1 MNIYIYGNHSFKKEI
16 HETLEHSNIKFKLD
30 AGSIIKEIDN
40 LAELKKTIKENPKDI
55 YLIDDEKIIKKNSIN
70 EKIKFF
76 APKDGIEEEFLL
88 DSGIADLSI
97 NTLSEIPKYI
107 LRKHEEE
114 KQHLDPNIQSS
125 IANIVDEA
133 YENENEKETIEL
145 DDELSQL
152 LAKEEI
158 EEVKEEKDI
167 NQREE
172 NLDNIFD
179 IPMDVDFGIP
189 AHDFEKIDDSLD
201 ISKEELDDIMNF
213 NDNFGLNNISLDYDD
228 KNIED
233 DFHEDKDSDEE
244 PINKDDNMFDD
255 LDFLEDVFNN
265 KETMKDEIV
274 NEEIKEDVNKEE
286 KLDESLQGELN
297 MKDDKFFE
305 LDSLNEEDLLD
316 ALNVKSNNKNKRNEE
331 IDTKDL
337 VEKNT
342 NTINITNSSNT
353 DELAQLISKL
363 LSNKTLEITIKI
375 KD

>member
-1 MNIYIYGNHSFKKEI
+1 LNIYIYGNHGFKKEI

-30 AGSIIKEIDN
+30 SNSVIKEIN
-40 LAELKKTIKENPKDI
+40 ELSELKKTIKENPKDI
-55 YLIDDEKIIKKNSIN
+55 YLIDDEKIIKKNSLN
-70 EKIKFF
+70 KKIKFF

-97 NTLSEIPKYI
+97 DSLSEIPRYI
-107 LRKHEEE
+107 LRKYEEE
-114 KQHLDPNIQSS
+114 SQHLDPGIQSS

-158 EEVKEEKDI
+158 EKVKEEKNID
-167 NQREE
+167 QKEE
-172 NLDNIFD
+172 NLDDIFD

-189 AHDFEKIDDSLD
+189 EHDFEKIDDSLD

-265 KETMKDEIV
+265 KETVKDEIV

>member
-30 AGSIIKEIDN
+30 ANSVIKEIDE
-40 LAELKKTIKENPKDI
+40 LSELKKTIKDNPKDI
-55 YLIDDEKIIKKNSIN
+55 YLIDDEKIIKKNSLN
-70 EKIKFF
+70 NKIKFL

-88 DSGIADLSI
+88 DSGIADLSV
-97 NTLSEIPKYI
+97 NSLSEIPKYI

-114 KQHLDPNIQSS
+114 KEQLDPNIQAS

-133 YENENEKETIEL
+133 YEKETIEL
-145 DDELSQL
+145 DEELSQL

-158 EEVKEEKDI
+158 DDKEENI
-167 NQREE
+167 NQEEE
-172 NLDNIFD
+172 NLDDIFD
-179 IPMDVDFGIP
+179 IPSDIDLGIP
-189 AHDFEKIDDSLD
+189 KDAFNSIDESLD

-213 NDNFGLNNISLDYDD
+213 NDDFGLNNISLDYDD

-233 DFHEDKDSDEE
+233 DSHEDLETEE
-244 PINKDDNMFDD
+244 VHLSEDDKMFDD
-255 LDFLEDVFNN
+255 LDFLEDVF
-265 KETMKDEIV
+265 KEKKV
-274 NEEIKEDVNKEE
+274 DVKEE
-286 KLDESLQGELN
+286 KQKKDVKKEDENLDKSLAGEWN

-305 LDSLNEEDLLD
+305 LDSLKEEDLLD
-316 ALNVKSNNKNKRNEE
+316 ALNCTTNKKDKKNEE
-331 IDTKDL
+331 IDTKGL

-342 NTINITNSSNT
+342 NSINITNSSNT

>member
-1 MNIYIYGNHSFKKEI
+1 MEQGLRGRQGEHLRRYRSGEPRSGCRDGVGDEARLSGNH
-16 HETLEHSNIKFKLD
+16 HRTLVFEGGARNIDQK
-30 AGSIIKEIDN
+30 
-40 LAELKKTIKENPKDI
+40 
-55 YLIDDEKIIKKNSIN
+55 
-70 EKIKFF
+70 
-76 APKDGIEEEFLL
+76 
-88 DSGIADLSI
+88 
-97 NTLSEIPKYI
+97 
-107 LRKHEEE
+107 
-114 KQHLDPNIQSS
+114 
-125 IANIVDEA
+125 
-133 YENENEKETIEL
+133 
-145 DDELSQL
+145 
-152 LAKEEI
+152 
-158 EEVKEEKDI
+158 
-167 NQREE
+167 EE
-172 NLDNIFD
+172 NLDDIFN

-189 AHDFEKIDDSLD
+189 EHDFEKIDDSLD

-265 KETMKDEIV
+265 KETVKDEIV

>member
-167 NQREE
+167 NQKEE
-172 NLDNIFD
+172 NLDDIFD